1 MSESDL
7 NALLVVGARIKLGK
21 MYCIGRPS
29 LTPGEIITLVEGE
42 FDHENGLYCETVTA
56 PAVWNPQLHEF
67 DSIYH
72 LFGNDFE
79 DFEDCEVL
87 DN

>member
-7 NALLVVGARIKLGK
+7 NVLLVVGARVR
-21 MYCIGRPS
+21 IGEKYSEETPYFK
-29 LTPGEIITLVEGE
+29 PGEIITLIEGE
-42 FDHENGLYCETVTA
+42 FDHDNGLYSEIQTA
-56 PAVWNPQLHEF
+56 PAIWNEQAKDF

-72 LFGNDFE
+72 LFGNNLE
-79 DFEDCEVL
+79 DFADCEVL